1 MSKKTK
7 SNNPSVPAASQGRE
21 TLSTV
26 LVTVGLLAIMV
37 AAVLPLLRVAQDWA
51 RYLYAAGAVILLV
64 GRFVAPASSY
74 RDMDSHHLH
83 GRRCFSLP
91 SLRRSKRL
99 DSLHPCRW
107 FPHALHLNHDSASE
121 TGLKT
126 EVLLAGKS
134 KNILICREIAAF

>member
-64 GRFVAPASSY
+64 GRFVAPAVKNAPV
-74 RDMDSHHLH
+74 RLRRLLH
-83 GRRCFSLP
+83 IEIWTAIIFMVGAVFLFLP
-91 SLRRSKRL
+91 SAGAK
-99 DSLHPCRW
+99 DW
-107 FPHALHLNHDSASE
+107 IAF
-121 TGLKT
+121 T
-126 EVLLAGKS
+126 LAGGFLTLYTSIMIPRQK
-134 KNILICREIAAF
+134 LD